1 MTFRDPPRTKNDEPD
16 CTPPS
21 IGLRLYSMRT
31 KADMAVT
38 ISAAPRDWNNV
49 KSFEWAPDSKRL
61 ALTAGTTD
69 CDYPGSANGVFM
81 TSVDQKSQIRVSSGE
96 MSLEPVFS
104 PDGAALVFVDFSD
117 LPAKLIRYDIATR
130 NRTVFRRG
138 SATDNFY
145 HLLDWK

>member
-1 MTFRDPPRTKNDEPD
+1 
-16 CTPPS
+16 
-21 IGLRLYSMRT
+21 
-31 KADMAVT
+31 
-38 ISAAPRDWNNV
+38 
-49 KSFEWAPDSKRL
+49 
-61 ALTAGTTD
+61 
-69 CDYPGSANGVFM
+69 M